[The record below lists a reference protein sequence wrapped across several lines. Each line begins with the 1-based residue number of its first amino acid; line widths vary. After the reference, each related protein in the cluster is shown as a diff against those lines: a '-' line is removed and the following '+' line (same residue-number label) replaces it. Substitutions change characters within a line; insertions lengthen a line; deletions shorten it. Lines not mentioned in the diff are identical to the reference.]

1 MADDYY
7 QILGVP
13 RTASADELKK
23 AFRKL
28 ARQHHPD
35 VNPGDKGAEEKF
47 KRINTAFEVLG
58 DPKKRALYDEFGE
71 DAEKIGFDEKKAA
84 AYRQYRAAQAAG
96 GSGGGGIPFSTEGV
110 DLGDLFNDIFGRAGA
125 GGGGAGGFD
134 INDLFGRG
142 RGGSRSTAA
151 ERGDDLTTRV
161 QVSLAEAV
169 TGTERTLSL
178 QRPGRCS
185 KCHGEGN
192 TGKLVTCP
200 TCNGTG
206 RARRGGAMFGGS
218 GVCPTCRGSGKA
230 PEPCPQCGG
239 SGIKE
244 ETTRLTV
251 KIPAGVVTGSKVRL
265 AGQGAAG

>member
-110 DLGDLFNDIFGRAGA
+110 DLGDLFND
-125 GGGGAGGFD
+125 
-134 INDLFGRG
+134 
-142 RGGSRSTAA
+142 
-151 ERGDDLTTRV
+151 
-161 QVSLAEAV
+161 
-169 TGTERTLSL
+169 
-178 QRPGRCS
+178 
-185 KCHGEGN
+185 
-192 TGKLVTCP
+192 
-200 TCNGTG
+200 
-206 RARRGGAMFGGS
+206 
-218 GVCPTCRGSGKA
+218 
-230 PEPCPQCGG
+230 
-239 SGIKE
+239 
-244 ETTRLTV
+244 
-251 KIPAGVVTGSKVRL
+251 
-265 AGQGAAG
+265 